1 MKRLAVRHF
10 LVVVAVVILVSAGTL
25 FYQIRMQYS
34 QGTRDLKDI
43 LEMVEE
49 SYLPA
54 VAAGVFF
61 FDDQQLQLLAEGIL
75 LHPYVESVVI
85 LEHRP
90 GENVPL
96 ITVGDDSAGNGEL
109 HTYPLVYRYEGV
121 SREIGALHVTVSL
134 DEIREQ
140 TLAQI
145 RVATVANLLKILA
158 FALIIL
164 LVEQRMVFRHL
175 RAISAFMGSLDPEHP
190 AERELVLKRGIGR
203 NTGGSDELSEIAGA
217 LNIMVRRLEGVLN
230 EKKVLLQE
238 LYHRTGNMMQSIRAI
253 LKLQSLRTEANET
266 VETILRNVDN
276 RILAMALVHQKLYQ
290 SENLSRVDMREYL
303 QELAREVLRSYA
315 LPDRPVDLELN
326 IEDARLLIDTAIP
339 CGMVLSELLSNS
351 LQHAFPRGRGGT
363 LGIALH
369 RTGDGQ
375 YELTVSDN
383 GIGPGA
389 EFEFPRDSSIGLQT
403 VQTIVEKQLRGSLV
417 LDQTRGVRWSIRF
430 SDDIYQERV
439 SNE

>member
-1 MKRLAVRHF
+1 
-10 LVVVAVVILVSAGTL
+10 
-25 FYQIRMQYS
+25 
-34 QGTRDLKDI
+34 
-43 LEMVEE
+43 
-49 SYLPA
+49 
-54 VAAGVFF
+54 
-61 FDDQQLQLLAEGIL
+61 
-75 LHPYVESVVI
+75 
-85 LEHRP
+85 
-90 GENVPL
+90 
-96 ITVGDDSAGNGEL
+96 
-109 HTYPLVYRYEGV
+109 
-121 SREIGALHVTVSL
+121 
-134 DEIREQ
+134 
-140 TLAQI
+140 
-145 RVATVANLLKILA
+145 
-158 FALIIL
+158 
-164 LVEQRMVFRHL
+164 
-175 RAISAFMGSLDPEHP
+175 
-190 AERELVLKRGIGR
+190 
-203 NTGGSDELSEIAGA
+203 
-217 LNIMVRRLEGVLN
+217 
-230 EKKVLLQE
+230 
-238 LYHRTGNMMQSIRAI
+238 
-253 LKLQSLRTEANET
+253 
-266 VETILRNVDN
+266 
-276 RILAMALVHQKLYQ
+276 MALVHQKLYQ

-315 LPDRPVDLELN
+315 LPDRPVDLELD

-417 LDQTRGVRWSIRF
+417 LDQTRGVRWSIRL